1 MLDYKQIE
9 KIHPMI
15 LFLVFTIALSSIL
28 PLFFLAPP
36 SSESQTFNE
45 SSATGSITYQLSGNH
60 LFFTLSLT
68 TLNKAIFL
76 FSTNIIQID
85 ITLNKDNLVTFPY
98 EVSNQSLDSLPLIFM
113 ETINLTQSDIFGT
126 SFTIESKISFNY
138 YSHVT
143 LQSIIGRIDYPLYDK
158 WFIITAVGCI
168 GLFGLTSIVLKQKE
182 NLNYI
187 EIIKNYFQKN
197 KYSYSVYEEA
207 LTKINDNFYFIFYLA
222 PLILIFA
229 LMYQIYF
236 IFSQFEG
243 TTLLLFDSKLTLS
256 FVIAAHSYLILTSP
270 AILNTI
276 VDEFKGNRLVR
287 KNRIKDNLIFVPFLI
302 VFYSFVFVLFRFIP
316 NEILF
321 AVCVIFSFLINTT
334 FYYLSLVHHSWKLKY
349 QMKRKNIL
357 LYSIYYR
364 LGYTALVL
372 FIILFFIYSTT
383 PYPVYLLLF

>member
-1 MLDYKQIE
+1 
-9 KIHPMI
+9 
-15 LFLVFTIALSSIL
+15 
-28 PLFFLAPP
+28 
-36 SSESQTFNE
+36 
-45 SSATGSITYQLSGNH
+45 
-60 LFFTLSLT
+60 
-68 TLNKAIFL
+68 
-76 FSTNIIQID
+76 
-85 ITLNKDNLVTFPY
+85 
-98 EVSNQSLDSLPLIFM
+98 
-113 ETINLTQSDIFGT
+113 
-126 SFTIESKISFNY
+126 
-138 YSHVT
+138 
-143 LQSIIGRIDYPLYDK
+143 
-158 WFIITAVGCI
+158 
-168 GLFGLTSIVLKQKE
+168 
-182 NLNYI
+182 
-187 EIIKNYFQKN
+187 
-197 KYSYSVYEEA
+197 
-207 LTKINDNFYFIFYLA
+207 
-222 PLILIFA
+222 
-229 LMYQIYF
+229 MYQIYF